1 MEVLYP
7 RCCGLDLHKATIAA
21 CVLVVEGKSKKRN
34 LLRCRTMTRDLLA
47 LADWLEGWGVTHV
60 AMEST
65 GVYWKP
71 VWNILDGRFE
81 LILVNAQHFKA
92 VPGRKTDMRDCEW
105 LAELLQHGL
114 VRGSFVPPTP
124 IRDLRDLNRNRGIVA
139 QERATVSNRI
149 EKVLEDANIKLS
161 SVASHVLGQSGR
173 TMLHAIGAGEEDVEK
188 LAGMA
193 RAKLR
198 KKIPELRVALTGTL
212 RDHHRLLIRQWLVR
226 LEGLEKQIGEID
238 IEISRLTQPC
248 QDVIERLMTI
258 PGVDR
263 ITACGL
269 IAEIGTNMAQFP
281 SAAHL
286 ASWAGLCPGN
296 DESAGK
302 RRSGK
307 TRSGNPWVR
316 RVLCQAAWAASHT
329 KNTYLAAQFRRLAA
343 KRGKKRAIIAV
354 AHTILTIAYYVI
366 SRGEGYRELGGDYFE
381 RANGEGLKRYLV
393 RRLERLG
400 QKVTIEPALS
410 TA

>member
-1 MEVLYP
+1 MAGSIGRPGE
-7 RCCGLDLHKATIAA
+7 
-21 CVLVVEGKSKKRN
+21 
-34 LLRCRTMTRDLLA
+34 
-47 LADWLEGWGVTHV
+47 AD
-60 AMEST
+60 
-65 GVYWKP
+65 
-71 VWNILDGRFE
+71 
-81 LILVNAQHFKA
+81 
-92 VPGRKTDMRDCEW
+92 
-105 LAELLQHGL
+105 
-114 VRGSFVPPTP
+114 RG
-124 IRDLRDLNRNRGIVA
+124 
-139 QERATVSNRI
+139 
-149 EKVLEDANIKLS
+149 
-161 SVASHVLGQSGR
+161 
-173 TMLHAIGAGEEDVEK
+173 
-188 LAGMA
+188 
-193 RAKLR
+193 
-198 KKIPELRVALTGTL
+198 
-212 RDHHRLLIRQWLVR
+212 
-226 LEGLEKQIGEID
+226 ID
-238 IEISRLTQPC
+238 IEISRLSQPW
-248 QDVIERLMTI
+248 QEVIERLVTI

-366 SRGEGYRELGGDYFE
+366 SRGEGYRELGGDYLE
-381 RANGEGLKRYLV
+381 RADSEGLKRYLV
-393 RRLERLG
+393 RKLERLG